1 MFGLLITGRRIPM
14 RPIDADA
21 LISDIESAR
30 NMLFH
35 SPYERRFHEDRIE
48 FALNMVEDVPTID
61 YVPRQQWISVK
72 DRLPEDCIDQSKDIK
87 NIKVLVAIKAKNG
100 WTVRT
105 QNRCKNTHYRYFG
118 ADPEISWYWRHSA
131 GDVTHW
137 MPLPEPPK
145 EDSK

>member
-1 MFGLLITGRRIPM
+1 MAKCPAWREGNQGFEPF
-14 RPIDADA
+14 
-21 LISDIESAR
+21 S
-30 NMLFH
+30 
-35 SPYERRFHEDRIE
+35 YDRCYATKE
-48 FALNMVEDVPTID
+48 WEACECLGNEAFCDFYPEKRKAAVVPTAGT
-61 YVPRQQWISVK
+61 WINVK
-72 DRLPEDCIDQSKDIK
+72 DYLPEDCIDKSKDIK

-105 QNRCKNTHYRYFG
+105 QMRCKNVHYRYFG

-145 EDSK
+145 EE